1 MGWGRSHQKWA
12 VERLRAQLEF
22 ENKERKNAERE
33 MRSKSRR

>member
-33 MRSKSRR
+33 MRSRSRR